1 MRAIKIYLVVVSVLL
16 IFAIGAG
23 VYVWYLVQKLNT
35 TTGGAM
41 QSVETGTS
49 TVAIPRESTYESPAQ
64 QEVPSTTPTLISTST
79 PSTSIDSDVPTEP
92 IVVDI
97 ESMSPSQKKIL
108 ESLGYT
114 SGSLTITPAMIA
126 CAEDAIGKDRLDEII
141 NGSTPTPLESLK
153 LLPCFK
159 S

>member
-41 QSVETGTS
+41 QPIETGTS
-49 TVAIPRESTYESPAQ
+49 TSSIPRESTYEPLVQ
-64 QEVPSTTPTLISTST
+64 QEVSSTAPSLISTST
-79 PSTSIDSDVPTEP
+79 PSISTHNDIPTES

-114 SGSLTITPAMIA
+114 SGSLTITPAMIT
-126 CAEDAIGKDRLDEII
+126 CAEDAIGKDRLNEII
-141 NGSTPTPLESLK
+141 NGSAPTPLESLK
-153 LLPCFK
+153 IIPCFK